1 MTALLSRSLVALST
15 VVAGA
20 LIALAPGVASAH
32 DTATVTIQYGQ
43 PAYQAAPRLV
53 VQQPVVMP
61 YAQRMHSVQAG
72 MAEGCAAPHWDPRAR
87 YMPGQ
92 VVRQAG
98 SLWVA
103 TDVSASVWNENSPPT
118 LTPSYWVQAAC
129 R

>member
-1 MTALLSRSLVALST
+1 MTAFLSRSLVAAATLA
-15 VVAGA
+15 AGA
-20 LIALAPGVASAH
+20 LIALAPGAASAH
-32 DTATVTIQYGQ
+32 DTATITVQYGH
-43 PAYQAAPRLV
+43 PASQAATRLV

-61 YAQRMHSVQAG
+61 AAQRVHDIHAVA
-72 MAEGCAAPHWDPRAR
+72 AEGCAAPHWDPRVR

-103 TDVSASVWNENSPPT
+103 TGVSASVWNENSPPT